1 MDWVKGSLTSKK
13 PQGPPAKKQKVDDQQ
28 KQKEKH
34 VCLQCL
40 ERYLQGKQEE
50 RSSSICRPDNSSV
63 QRHKNRWHQLPD
75 REKCTFVPASS
86 PSAVSLRDKYCK
98 RKDKVCPAT
107 SNLSEV
113 ELLENQVT
121 KDPSKL
127 TKEITDESAQT
138 TLFDFS
144 KSVNTCA
151 TSGSGEDASMKH
163 VLDAI
168 SALSI
173 KIDTFSDQHRSLEQ
187 LACEDNEVRRSVQ
200 EIRKANNIIE
210 LNNAT
215 QLLEWYYDE
224 ITECAILR
232 CLPCFELH
240 VVSRPTLRPLTPF
253 RAQQLLNPTGSGTL
267 PTGIFVNKE
276 TSRRLISGHNQTWY
290 RQKNYCLDHLCF
302 VGRGS
307 AKHEKAM
314 KEYRKKKEQQKRTST
329 ACRNLFRAAIAEVK
343 LGAAGKHFETLISLL
358 ASCSV
363 DVGRIG
369 HGRNNFNHIMYCL
382 EKVLDERTGAWL
394 LKPLPSTLLPPHF
407 WETADKATPSRATNQ
422 AALIVARDSSGTP
435 CPIPVAAP
443 EIYNDFKDATYDSLA
458 KQLLD
463 AISEHFSSQ
472 ILSRLCA
479 VGADGPYQATGF

>member
-1 MDWVKGSLTSKK
+1 M
-13 PQGPPAKKQKVDDQQ
+13 
-28 KQKEKH
+28 
-34 VCLQCL
+34 
-40 ERYLQGKQEE
+40 QGKQEE

-224 ITECAILR
+224 ITE
-232 CLPCFELH
+232 
-240 VVSRPTLRPLTPF
+240 
-253 RAQQLLNPTGSGTL
+253 
-267 PTGIFVNKE
+267 
-276 TSRRLISGHNQTWY
+276 
-290 RQKNYCLDHLCF
+290 
-302 VGRGS
+302 
-307 AKHEKAM
+307 
-314 KEYRKKKEQQKRTST
+314 
-329 ACRNLFRAAIAEVK
+329 
-343 LGAAGKHFETLISLL
+343 
-358 ASCSV
+358 
-363 DVGRIG
+363 
-369 HGRNNFNHIMYCL
+369 
-382 EKVLDERTGAWL
+382 
-394 LKPLPSTLLPPHF
+394 
-407 WETADKATPSRATNQ
+407 
-422 AALIVARDSSGTP
+422 
-435 CPIPVAAP
+435 
-443 EIYNDFKDATYDSLA
+443 
-458 KQLLD
+458 
-463 AISEHFSSQ
+463 
-472 ILSRLCA
+472 
-479 VGADGPYQATGF
+479 